1 MKQIQYILCVT
12 LCVLSSVDLW
22 PATSAGAG
30 AGGSSGTG
38 AFQLSSMPE
47 EASAQ
52 LEFSFLHYA
61 YQKLKKYQHEASFFD
76 FQQEGDYLLD
86 LREAKISYEQYIIR
100 RCEACYSKAPVLQEK
115 VLVVKKQIIDTLNN
129 HISDVERIRDQGGGF
144 NIKTMFSPLEHSS
157 LRMAAVFPP
166 VKWSQIG
173 MYKPSAGYSS
183 CGSLYVAEWPLPESY
198 LKFLETL
205 PYSIWSIQKK
215 LSSIEKNLAD
225 LERQAE
231 ELLRGEKEIL
241 MAESQAR
248 VEARCRTAPQ
258 IAANEILRQQQLADG
273 AVAAQLRQEELRQ
286 RGDNDIR
293 VQTTVGTALED
304 ARTQG
309 ARAVQG
315 DRDAA
320 HAARHGKIIAAGKW
334 MLVAGALSAV
344 GGMGAYFG
352 FRHFFKERPKIIRPQ
367 DTSISFG
374 LKKAKYPP
382 SRLDKLILPPALQ
395 KSVMQK
401 FQGMEFAITKG
412 LSLSNM
418 LFYGPPGVGKSLAAQ
433 EFVRS
438 LSDKKLAH
446 HIIIRGPAFQQFKRP
461 GQAVSAIRAIF
472 EAAEHSYKKTKKPTI
487 IDFEEAEI
495 LFADRGNPAISTEMS
510 RSTLTTLLGLM
521 NESMSDHIAF
531 IATTNHKNDLDPAFR
546 DRVHI
551 SNQIFFDVPGQE
563 EREIFLRQYLNDV
576 LVEKGF
582 VVSDEVTNAIPGLAK
597 SLSGLSGRQI
607 SGMITQA
614 IYPLL
619 NAGEFEL
626 TLPLF
631 KEIIEDTMAKKKSV

>member
-12 LCVLSSVDLW
+12 LCVVSSVYLW
-22 PATSAGAG
+22 SATSAGAG
-30 AGGSSGTG
+30 VGGGAGGGHLDDSAHHVIAADLEEFERRLSPPPYSSLVDT
-38 AFQLSSMPE
+38 FFMDME
-47 EASAQ
+47 T
-52 LEFSFLHYA
+52 A
-61 YQKLKKYQHEASFFD
+61 YLQAVTKYQFNYSPKHGIQSIPEAYKTFKQGAETRVGSAPKTRSESHRLDAILKELAIEYKAQYKSFCSRNAVIF
-76 FQQEGDYLLD
+76 EH
-86 LREAKISYEQYIIR
+86 
-100 RCEACYSKAPVLQEK
+100 
-115 VLVVKKQIIDTLNN
+115 VKT
-129 HISDVERIRDQGGGF
+129 
-144 NIKTMFSPLEHSS
+144 SPLEVAINQKVKDVFTTILKKIEGDINALANQVWKRVQIQDFVDGRQKRAYDLDKIVSATESARKERERHEAWKDVQSRVS
-157 LRMAAVFPP
+157 LENEQLTF
-166 VKWSQIG
+166 
-173 MYKPSAGYSS
+173 
-183 CGSLYVAEWPLPESY
+183 
-198 LKFLETL
+198 
-205 PYSIWSIQKK
+205 
-215 LSSIEKNLAD
+215 
-225 LERQAE
+225 QAE
-231 ELLRGEKEIL
+231 LKTKVEDKKQ
-241 MAESQAR
+241 QAKTSR
-248 VEARCRTAPQ
+248 DCAVQKARDTAH
-258 IAANEILRQQQLADG
+258 
-273 AVAAQLRQEELRQ
+273 AVRHAQLIQ
-286 RGDNDIR
+286 
-293 VQTTVGTALED
+293 
-304 ARTQG
+304 
-309 ARAVQG
+309 
-315 DRDAA
+315 
-320 HAARHGKIIAAGKW
+320 AGKW
-334 MLVAGALSAV
+334 MLVAAALSAV

-412 LSLSNM
+412 LPLSNM

-521 NESMSDHIAF
+521 NESVSKHIVF

-546 DRVHI
+546 DRTHI
-551 SNQIFFDVPGQE
+551 SNQILFDVPGQE

-576 LVEKGF
+576 LVEQGF
-582 VVSDEVTNAIPGLAK
+582 VVSDEVTNAIPVLAK

-631 KEIIEDTMAKKKSV
+631 KEIIEDTMANKDSL